1 MIYEFMYRG
10 PIAEEKRGEAFHVVL
25 RIDGKLYGP
34 LTPSQAEARGYTLP
48 AILAELSTQ
57 ALRDKD
63 AADAAV
69 LRVEAELSAEKT
81 AKQLAITAKA
91 QSDAEV
97 TSLRAQLA
105 DAQKGEAVATS
116 ELQSIR
122 VALKTA
128 GAELPGKSNTVNR
141 I

>member
-10 PIAEEKRGEAFHVVL
+10 PIAEEKRAEAFHVVL
-25 RIDGKLYGP
+25 RLDGKLYGP

-48 AILAELSTQ
+48 AILAELSAQ

-69 LRVEAELSAEKT
+69 LRIEAELSAEKT
-81 AKQLAITAKA
+81 AKQAALTAKA
-91 QSDAEV
+91 SSDAEV
-97 TSLRAQLA
+97 TTLRAQLA
-105 DAQKGEAVATS
+105 EAQKGEAVAAG

-122 VALKTA
+122 VALKET
-128 GAELPGKSNTVNR
+128 GVQLPGKSNTVNR